1 MNSCQCNCPE
11 TVEVVGLGL
20 CAWDRICLF
29 DRYPGP
35 NQKVEVL
42 RSAESGGGPVPTA
55 LAVFSR
61 LGGKASFVGVIGDR
75 QDGLKI
81 RSDLISYGVDV
92 SELIMRPDRRSPC
105 ATIWVDGGSGLRTV
119 ALDPGNAES
128 ISINELPADL
138 LQKAP
143 ILLIDGRDAAVC
155 IEAAKLCKEGGGKVI
170 LDAGSPRASI
180 EDLLAVTDH
189 AVVSHDFLKGI
200 FPDLDEVEALRRMQA
215 MGPSSV
221 VVTLG
226 EEGGLWR
233 DGDSNGRY
241 DAFSVD
247 AVDTTGAGDA
257 FHGGYLFG
265 LKSGLDMAERCR
277 FAAAVAALVCRGL
290 GGRKTTPAYEEVMKF
305 IGE

>member
-1 MNSCQCNCPE
+1 MNSCQCECPE
-11 TVEVVGLGL
+11 TIEVVGLGL

-42 RSAESGGGPVPTA
+42 QSAESGGGPVPTA

-75 QDGLKI
+75 QNGLKI

-92 SELIMRPDRRSPC
+92 SELIMRPDRCSPC
-105 ATIWVDGGSGLRTV
+105 ATIWVDGSSGQRTV
-119 ALDPGNAES
+119 ALDSGDAEP
-128 ISINELPADL
+128 ISVEEMPVALMQEAPL
-138 LQKAP
+138 L
-143 ILLIDGRDAAVC
+143 LVDGRDAKVC
-155 IEAAKLCKEGGGKVI
+155 IEAAKLCKEGGGKVV
-170 LDAGSPRASI
+170 LDAGSPRNSI
-180 EDLLAVTDH
+180 EDLLGVTDH
-189 AVVSHDFLKGI
+189 AVVSHDFLKGT
-200 FPDLDEVEALRRMQA
+200 FPDLDEENALQRMQVV
-215 MGPSSV
+215 GPSCV

-226 EEGGLWR
+226 EKGGLWR
-233 DGDSNGRY
+233 DADLSGRFN
-241 DAFSVD
+241 AFSVD
-247 AVDTTGAGDA
+247 VVDTTGAGDA

-265 LKSGLDMAERCR
+265 LKLGLNMAERCR

-290 GGRKTTPAYEEVMKF
+290 GGRKTAPTYEEVMNF